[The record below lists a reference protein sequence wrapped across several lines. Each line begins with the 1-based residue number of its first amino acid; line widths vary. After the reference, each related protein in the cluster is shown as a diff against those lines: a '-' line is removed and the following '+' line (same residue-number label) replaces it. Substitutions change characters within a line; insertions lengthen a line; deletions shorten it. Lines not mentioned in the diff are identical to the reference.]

1 MAKYVDVSLDRARRI
16 RYTINGIRELE
27 RHFGSSFATLFTKDN
42 LGFEQI
48 IQLLTIG
55 LKYGD
60 PSGKAL
66 SDTKVGELVQ
76 DKWLEN
82 GKELGD
88 LVALILEA
96 MAASGIITRDEKKTE
111 EEGSSSGGG
120 GGKKELPNA

>member
-1 MAKYVDVSLDRARRI
+1 MAKYVDISLDRSRRL

-27 RHFGSSFATLFTKDN
+27 RHFGASFTTLFTGAN

-48 IQLLTIG
+48 IMLLTVG
-55 LKYGD
+55 LKHGD
-60 PSGKAL
+60 TEKKPL

-82 GKELGD
+82 GKDLSEL
-88 LVALILEA
+88 VNIILDA
-96 MAASGIITRDEKKTE
+96 MAASGIITRDEKKTDE
-111 EEGSSSGGG
+111 ESSSGG